1 MLMSEQT
8 SHSHGLR
15 VWCRGFA
22 GRAKLFAPLSSA
34 RTAPPRA
41 PPSRKGW
48 MFSFAFGWPAMGASL
63 TLSPVAMGRAR
74 PAPAPAWRTAS
85 SGRCSRLLMLTP
97 DTSGPAAKKAAA
109 EQARAERAAA
119 AKAAEQAADAA
130 APAQISDEARASL
143 RLPAGSP
150 YMNAAAS
157 PPTAEEELQ
166 SLLDAPLLDPW
177 RDTPDECSLDTP
189 SGCMPG

>member
-1 MLMSEQT
+1 VTRAGCRQRVEAFRAFVISQ
-8 SHSHGLR
+8 HGAAE
-15 VWCRGFA
+15 G
-22 GRAKLFAPLSSA
+22 
-34 RTAPPRA
+34 TAITE
-41 PPSRKGW
+41 GW
-48 MFSFAFGWPAMGASL
+48 MLSFAFGLPAMGASL
-63 TLSPVAMGRAR
+63 TLSPIAMGRAR

-150 YMNAAAS
+150 YMNAAA

-177 RDTPDECSLDTP
+177 SDTPDECSLDTP